1 MTLSEHVRLAPV
13 KRVVVR
19 LGGQSIV
26 DSARGVVV
34 FEGVLPPRYYVP
46 RDDVHG
52 ELSDGTGAATC
63 PWKGKWK
70 HLDLKA
76 GEQRVAN
83 AGWTYFEPTPVCESI
98 REFVAFYPDKVES
111 LDVE

>member
-1 MTLSEHVRLAPV
+1 MTDHVRLAPV

-19 LGGQSIV
+19 LGGQPIV

-46 RDDVHG
+46 RADIHG
-52 ELSDGTGAATC
+52 ELADGTGAASC

-70 HLDLKA
+70 HLDLKV
-76 GEQRVAN
+76 GDTKVPN
-83 AGWTYFEPTPVCESI
+83 AAWTYFDPTPECEQI
-98 REFVAFYPDKVES
+98 RDFVAFYPDKVES